1 MASTVENRLELHA
14 ILKEICEN
22 CYFEPPVSK
31 KLVYPCIVYERFNSF
46 TYYGDNKPYLINT
59 RYQLTVIDPDPDSEI
74 VPEIEKLEM
83 CTFDRHYDAD
93 GLSHDV
99 FTIYH

>member
-1 MASTVENRLELHA
+1 MASTVNKRLELHS
-14 ILKEICEN
+14 ILEAICEN
-22 CYFEPPVSK
+22 CYFEPPTSK
-31 KLVYPCIVYERFNSF
+31 KLKYPCIKYERVNNS
-46 TYYGDNKPYLINT
+46 TRYGDNKPYLITT
-59 RYQLTVIDPDPDSEI
+59 RYQLTVMDQDPDSEI
-74 VPEIEKLEM
+74 VPEIEKLEL